1 MIRKA
6 SALAAVLLVA
16 FSTLAAG
23 AGDAEARRGRKG
35 ALATGVFLGILGAG
49 ALAAGA
55 SEERCYRGELRCRW
69 VRGRCWRD
77 EYGDLEC
84 ERGYEKCYRPVH
96 CD

>member
-6 SALAAVLLVA
+6 SALFAALLIA

-23 AGDAEARRGRKG
+23 AGDAEARHGRRG

-49 ALAAGA
+49 ALAAEAGH
-55 SEERCYRGELRCRW
+55 ERCYRGEMRCRW

-77 EYGDLEC
+77 EYGDVEC
-84 ERGYEKCYRPVH
+84 ERGHEKCYRPVY